1 MAQLP
6 MTLISPQALLIE
18 TKRPVIVKPPE
29 GEAYTASNTSYYYL
43 GDVTVTGGTLDDVRI
58 FVACGCTEVS
68 EERKN
73 QTRFG
78 EMNFLFLTNNDSI
91 TRIEGNC
98 QQVYYTTNER
108 TGEQTEHTRKDN
120 FRCDLLKLK
129 NIIKYVHA
137 SGLID
142 NENDDAKNNAIW
154 NDYILKEFGATKIF
168 YLSMSNPNMGFT
180 GYLGGSSTETYEHTY
195 NMLTDD
201 RFNEAYKLWISANP
215 NRWKPGTF
223 TETSKILVSQIDWYK
238 TTLPENTW
246 TYVYALL
253 GATQER
259 DMEFKFDVYL
269 DGNNQPNI
277 AVTYEKIKARGDWY
291 QTATTMK
298 MWLYPN
304 ANYTNPPSMTKKVL
318 KEEGV
323 EIEEP
328 RDDIDY
334 SYNQFVD
341 YGDKFNNVIWAQL
354 DSDLFEGYNNI
365 ERLIIQPFARTTSF
379 TLYLRI
385 DYDDPIT
392 LTKKNTDLYKVLI
405 PVDLPKSPDDITVAK
420 IENSVYLLDEWLV
433 NVYVHFG
440 ENPDIYDNPEDSDG
454 KNDDGTDNPDKH
466 GKYDKDDPTNT
477 TDFESG
483 DGADT
488 NSILTKTYAM
498 SKERTQ
504 ALGAKVW
511 TQNYFDVLKIQD
523 NPIENIISVKAFPFS
538 MTGTEQSIQIGN
550 IDMGVNALAVSKT
563 TVKISIGSI
572 KITEKYGSFLDYAP
586 YTSIQL
592 FLPYS
597 GFVEMDTTQ
606 IMNTLLKVE
615 LVVDLITGACK
626 YIIYADGICISE
638 VDGNMGIDIPMTS
651 TNRAQ
656 TDLAVLQNT
665 VNGAMNAGVALLSK
679 NPIGAIGSVVN
690 TALDGAQASYSSSR
704 SGNASSACSSYSQRN
719 IFVIINRPNY
729 SSVKSFGHT
738 RGYVCNRTLK
748 IGDLKGFTLV
758 DNNIDL
764 TSISATKNELDEL
777 RNLLAS
783 GVYV

>member
-6 MTLISPQALLIE
+6 MTLISQQALLIE
-18 TKRPVIVKPPE
+18 TQLPVTVKPPE
-29 GEAYTASNTSYYYL
+29 GEAYSSTNTGYVYL

-58 FVACGCTEVS
+58 YVACGCNDTE
-68 EERKN
+68 RIP
-73 QTRFG
+73 QFG
-78 EMNFLFLTNNDSI
+78 NLDFLLLTNNNSI
-91 TRIEGNC
+91 TSIESKLEY
-98 QQVYYTTNER
+98 VWYTTNTS
-108 TGEQTEHTRKDN
+108 TGEQTEHTGNSD
-120 FRCDLLKLK
+120 FRFNQLKLK
-129 NIIKYVHA
+129 DIIKYVYA
-137 SGLID
+137 SGLIA

-154 NDYILKEFGATKIF
+154 NDYLLKEFGATKVF
-168 YLSMSNPNMGFT
+168 WANMGNPYGGS
-180 GYLGGSSTETYEHTY
+180 GYLGGSTNDYVQSFS
-195 NMLTDD
+195 MLTDD
-201 RFNEAYKLWISANP
+201 RFQAAYDKWKDMNP
-215 NRWKPGTF
+215 EKPSKGTY
-223 TETSKILVSQIDWYK
+223 TETSQIYVSQLDWYK
-238 TTLPENTW
+238 TTFPDTTW
-246 TYVYALL
+246 TRVYALL
-253 GATQER
+253 GAKQER

-298 MWLYPN
+298 MWLFPN

-318 KEEGV
+318 KEDGV

-328 RDDIDY
+328 RNDIDY

-341 YGDKFNNVIWAQL
+341 YGDKFNTVIWAQL

-365 ERLIIQPFARTTSF
+365 ERLITQPFARTTSF

-385 DYDDPIT
+385 DYDDPVT

-405 PVDLPKSPDDITVAK
+405 PVDLPEKESDITVAK
-420 IENSVYLLDEWLV
+420 IENSVYLLQDWVV

-440 ENPDIYDNPEDSDG
+440 ENPNIYDNPEDSGG
-454 KNDDGTDNPDKH
+454 KNDDGTDNPNKH

-511 TQNYFDVLKIQD
+511 SQNYFDVLKIQD

-572 KITEKYGSFLDYAP
+572 NITEKYGSFLDYAP

-719 IFVIINRPNY
+719 VFVIINRPNY

>member
-1 MAQLP
+1 MASIP
-6 MTLISPQALLIE
+6 MTLVSPQALLLE
-18 TKRPVIVKPPE
+18 TRRLVTVTPPE
-29 GEAYTASNTSYYYL
+29 GEAYTATNTGNYYL
-43 GDVTVTGGTLDDVRI
+43 GDVNITGGTLDDVRI
-58 FVACGCTEVS
+58 YVACGCTEVS
-68 EERKN
+68 EERKAYL
-73 QTRFG
+73 QFG
-78 EMNFLFLTNNDSI
+78 VLDFLFLTNNDSI
-91 TRIEGNC
+91 TRIAGNC
-98 QQVYYTTNER
+98 QRVWYTTNQS
-108 TGEQTEHTRKDN
+108 TGEQTEHTGTDN
-120 FRCDLLKLK
+120 FTCTQIQLKD
-129 NIIKYVHA
+129 IIKYVHA
-137 SGLID
+137 SGLIK
-142 NENDDAKNNAIW
+142 NENNDATNNAIW
-154 NDYILKEFGATKIF
+154 ADYLLKEFNATKIF
-168 YLSMSNPNMGFT
+168 YVTMENPYGGS
-180 GYLGGSSTETYEHTY
+180 GYLGGSTETYEHTY
-195 NMLTDD
+195 YMLTDD
-201 RFNEAYKLWISANP
+201 RFQEAYDIWKAANP
-215 NRWKPGTF
+215 TKPSKGTF
-223 TETSKILVSQIDWYK
+223 TETSQIYVSRLDWYN
-238 TTLPENTW
+238 TTLPYNTW
-246 TYVYALL
+246 THVYALL
-253 GATQER
+253 GADYEK

-298 MWLYPN
+298 MWLFPN

-318 KEEGV
+318 KENGV

-341 YGDKFNNVIWAQL
+341 YGDKFNTVIWAQL

-392 LTKKNTDLYKVLI
+392 LKKKNTDLYKILI
-405 PVDLPKSPDDITVAK
+405 PVDLPASPDDITVAK

-440 ENPDIYDNPEDSDG
+440 ENPDIYDDPSDSDG
-454 KNDDGTDNPDKH
+454 KNDDGTDNPNKH

-504 ALGAKVW
+504 ALGAKIW
-511 TQNYFDVLKIQD
+511 SQDYFNVLKIQD

-550 IDMGVNALAVSKT
+550 VDMGVNALAVSKT

-719 IFVIINRPNY
+719 VFVIINRPNY

-764 TSISATKNELDEL
+764 TSISATKEELDMI
-777 RNLLAS
+777 RSLLSS
-783 GVYV
+783 GVFV

>member
-1 MAQLP
+1 MASLP
-6 MTLISPQALLIE
+6 MTLVSPQALLSE
-18 TKRPVIVKPPE
+18 TKLPVTVNPPE
-29 GEAYTASNTSYYYL
+29 GQPYASANIGNYYL
-43 GDVTVTGGTLDDVRI
+43 GDIKVTGGTLDDVRI
-58 FVACGCTEVS
+58 YVACGCTEVT
-68 EERKN
+68 EERK
-73 QTRFG
+73 QYTQFG
-78 EMNFLFLTNNDSI
+78 MYDFLILTNNDSI
-91 TRIEGNC
+91 SRIEVNLQLVWYLTNLTTGN
-98 QQVYYTTNER
+98 
-108 TGEQTEHTRKDN
+108 QTEKTASEK
-120 FRCDLLKLK
+120 FTCSKLTLQDV
-129 NIIKYVHA
+129 IKYAHA
-137 SGLID
+137 SGLTK
-142 NENDDAKNNAIW
+142 NENVDATNEAIW
-154 NDYILKEFGATKIF
+154 SDYLLKEYNATKVF
-168 YLSMSNPNMGFT
+168 WVTVRNPYINTPSF
-180 GYLGGSSTETYEHTY
+180 LGGSRENYEHNY
-195 NMLTDD
+195 FMLTDD
-201 RFNEAYKLWISANP
+201 RLQEAYALWLSYNSSRTSVGSFA
-215 NRWKPGTF
+215 
-223 TETSKILVSQIDWYK
+223 ETSKIYVSRLDWYA
-238 TTLPENTW
+238 TTFPYTTW
-246 TYVYALL
+246 THVYALL
-253 GATQER
+253 GADYEK
-259 DMEFKFDVYL
+259 DMEFRFDVYL

-291 QTATTMK
+291 QTATEMK
-298 MWLYPN
+298 MWLFPN
-304 ANYTNPPSMTKKVL
+304 ANYTYPASMTKKVL
-318 KEEGV
+318 KEPGV

-341 YGDKFNNVIWAQL
+341 YGDKFNTVIWAQL
-354 DSDLFEGYNNI
+354 DSDLFEGYNKI
-365 ERLIIQPFARTTSF
+365 ERLLIQPLGRTTSF

-385 DYDDPIT
+385 DYDDPISRK
-392 LTKKNTDLYKVLI
+392 KKNTDLYKVLI
-405 PVDLPKSPDDITVAK
+405 PVDLPESENDITVTK
-420 IENSVYLLDEWLV
+420 VENSVYLLQEWVV
-433 NVYVHFG
+433 NVYIHFG

-477 TDFESG
+477 SDFESG

-488 NSILTKTYAM
+488 NSILTKTYAL

-511 TQNYFDVLKIQD
+511 SQDYFDVLKIQD

-606 IMNTLLKVE
+606 IMNTLLKVD

-626 YIIYADGICISE
+626 YIIYADDICISE

-679 NPIGAIGSVVN
+679 NPIGAVGSVVN

-719 IFVIINRPNY
+719 VFVIINRPNY

>member
-6 MTLISPQALLIE
+6 MTLIRPQALLIE
-18 TKRPVIVKPPE
+18 TRRPVTVKPPE
-29 GEAYTASNTSYYYL
+29 GESYSATNTGNYYL
-43 GDVTVTGGTLDDVRI
+43 GDVNVTGGALDDVRI
-58 FVACGCTEVS
+58 YVACGCTEVT
-68 EERKN
+68 EERKAYT
-73 QTRFG
+73 QFG
-78 EMNFLFLTNNDSI
+78 VLDFLFLTNNDSI
-91 TRIEGNC
+91 TRITGNC
-98 QQVYYTTNER
+98 QRVWYTTNQS
-108 TGEQTEHTRKDN
+108 TGEQTEHTGTDN
-120 FRCDLLKLK
+120 FTCTPIKLK
-129 NIIKYVHA
+129 DIIKYVHA
-137 SGLID
+137 SGLIKNEYD
-142 NENDDAKNNAIW
+142 NAENNAIW
-154 NDYILKEFGATKIF
+154 SEYLLKEFNATKIF
-168 YLSMSNPNMGFT
+168 YVTMGNPYTGS
-180 GYLGGSSTETYEHTY
+180 GYLGGSTETYEHTFY
-195 NMLTDD
+195 MLTDD
-201 RFNEAYKLWISANP
+201 RFQEAYNIWKAANP
-215 NRWKPGTF
+215 TKPSKGTF
-223 TETSKILVSQIDWYK
+223 TETSQIYVSQLEWYNN
-238 TTLPENTW
+238 TLPYTTW
-246 TYVYALL
+246 THVYALL
-253 GATQER
+253 GANYEK

-298 MWLYPN
+298 MWLFPN

-318 KEEGV
+318 KEDGV

-341 YGDKFNNVIWAQL
+341 YGDKFNTVIWASL

-392 LTKKNTDLYKVLI
+392 LKKKNTDLFKILI
-405 PVDLPKSPDDITVAK
+405 PVDLPASPDDITVAK

-454 KNDDGTDNPDKH
+454 KNDDGTDNPNKH

-477 TDFESG
+477 ADFESG
-483 DGADT
+483 NGADT

-511 TQNYFDVLKIQD
+511 SQDYFDVLKIQD

-550 IDMGVNALAVSKT
+550 VDMGVNALAVTKT
-563 TVKISIGSI
+563 TVKISIGTI

>member
-1 MAQLP
+1 MASIP
-6 MTLISPQALLIE
+6 MTLVNPQALLSE
-18 TKRPVIVKPPE
+18 TKLSVTVTPNE
-29 GEAYTASNTSYYYL
+29 GEPYTATNTGYSYL
-43 GDVTVTGGTLDDVRI
+43 GDVTVTGGSVDDVRI
-58 FVACGCTEVS
+58 YVACGCDDTESV
-68 EERKN
+68 RP
-73 QTRFG
+73 QVGFYD
-78 EMNFLFLTNNDSI
+78 FLFLTNNNSI
-91 TRIEGNC
+91 TRIVGNF
-98 QQVYYTTNER
+98 QRVYYTTNTT
-108 TGEQTEHTRKDN
+108 TGEQTEHTGKND
-120 FRCDLLKLK
+120 FTCTQLKLK
-129 NIIKYVHA
+129 DIIKYVHA
-137 SGLID
+137 SGLIE

-168 YLSMSNPNMGFT
+168 WVRFDNPYMGTT
-180 GYLGGSSTETYEHTY
+180 GFLGGSLKDYVHTY
-195 NMLTDD
+195 YMLTDD
-201 RFNEAYKLWISANP
+201 RFPEAYKKYLESP
-215 NRWKPGTF
+215 NALNRGTF
-223 TETSKILVSQIDWYK
+223 TETSKIYVTQLEWYK
-238 TTLPENTW
+238 TTFPAT
-246 TYVYALL
+246 TFTRVYALL
-253 GATQER
+253 GADYEK

-298 MWLYPN
+298 MWLFPN

-341 YGDKFNNVIWAQL
+341 YGDKFNTVIWAQL

-365 ERLIIQPFARTTSF
+365 ERLVIQPFARTTSF

-385 DYDDPIT
+385 DYDDPVT

-420 IENSVYLLDEWLV
+420 IENSVYLLQDWVV

-440 ENPDIYDNPEDSDG
+440 ENPDIYDEPEDSNG
-454 KNDDGTDNPDKH
+454 KNDDGTDNPNKH

-477 TDFESG
+477 ADFESG

-504 ALGAKVW
+504 ALGAKIW
-511 TQNYFDVLKIQD
+511 SQDYFNVLKIQD

-550 IDMGVNALAVSKT
+550 VDMGVNALAVSKT

-615 LVVDLITGACK
+615 LIVDLITGACK

-638 VDGNMGIDIPMTS
+638 VDGNMGIDIPLTS

-719 IFVIINRPNY
+719 VFVIINRPNY
-729 SSVKSFGHT
+729 STVKAFGHT

-748 IGDLKGFTLV
+748 IGDLSGYTLM
-758 DNNIDL
+758 DENIDL
-764 TSISATKNELDEL
+764 TSISATKEELDII
-777 RNLLAS
+777 RSLLSS
-783 GVYV
+783 GVFV

>member
-1 MAQLP
+1 MATLP
-6 MTLISPQALLIE
+6 MTLISPQALLSE
-18 TKRPVIVKPPE
+18 TKLP
-29 GEAYTASNTSYYYL
+29 
-43 GDVTVTGGTLDDVRI
+43 VTVTPTEGEPYTATNTGYVYMGNDFNINGGTIEDVRI
-58 FVACGCTEVS
+58 YVACGCNETEGTSPQVG
-68 EERKN
+68 
-73 QTRFG
+73 FYDV
-78 EMNFLFLTNNDSI
+78 LFLTNKDSI
-91 TRIEGNC
+91 TRIAGNF
-98 QQVYYTTNER
+98 QRVYYTTN
-108 TGEQTEHTRKDN
+108 TTNGEQTEHTGKSD
-120 FRCDLLKLK
+120 FTCSQLKLK
-129 NIIKYVHA
+129 DIIKYVHA

-142 NENDDAKNNAIW
+142 NELDNAKNNAIW

-168 YLSMSNPNMGFT
+168 WIRYDNPYMGTT
-180 GYLGGSSTETYEHTY
+180 GYLGGSLENYTHTY
-195 NMLTDD
+195 YMLTDD
-201 RFNEAYKLWISANP
+201 RFSEAYQKYLSSPHAI
-215 NRWKPGTF
+215 NRGTF
-223 TETSKILVSQIDWYK
+223 TETSQIYVSQIEWYK
-238 TTLPENTW
+238 TTFPDT
-246 TYVYALL
+246 TYTHVYALL
-253 GATQER
+253 GADYEK

-291 QTATTMK
+291 QSATTMK
-298 MWLYPN
+298 MWLFPN

-341 YGDKFNNVIWAQL
+341 YGDKFNTVIWAQL

-385 DYDDPIT
+385 DYDDPVT

-405 PVDLPKSPDDITVAK
+405 PVDLPEKESDITVAK
-420 IENSVYLLDEWLV
+420 IENSVYLLQDWTV

-477 TDFESG
+477 ADFESG
-483 DGADT
+483 NGADT

-504 ALGAKVW
+504 ALGAKIW
-511 TQNYFDVLKIQD
+511 SQDYFNVLKIQD

-550 IDMGVNALAVSKT
+550 VDIGVNALAVTKT

-606 IMNTLLKVE
+606 IMNTMLKVE

>member
-1 MAQLP
+1 MANLP
-6 MTLISPQALLIE
+6 MTLISPQALLSE
-18 TKRPVIVKPPE
+18 TTLPVTVTPPE
-29 GEAYTASNTSYYYL
+29 GESYSATNTGYVYL
-43 GDVTVTGGTLDDVRI
+43 GNVTVTGGTLEDVRI
-58 FVACGCTEVS
+58 YVACGCNNTEDIRPEVG
-68 EERKN
+68 
-73 QTRFG
+73 FYD
-78 EMNFLFLTNNDSI
+78 FLFLTDNNNI
-91 TRIEGNC
+91 TRIVGDL
-98 QQVYYTTNER
+98 QRVYYTTNQT
-108 TGEQTEHTRKDN
+108 TGEQTEHTGKNDFN
-120 FRCDLLKLK
+120 CSQLKLK
-129 NIIKYVHA
+129 DIIKYVHA
-137 SGLID
+137 SGLIK

-168 YLSMSNPNMGFT
+168 WVRMDNPYMGSMGF
-180 GYLGGSSTETYEHTY
+180 LGGSFKNY
-195 NMLTDD
+195 NHIYYMLTDD
-201 RFNEAYKLWISANP
+201 RFQAAYTRYLESP
-215 NRWKPGTF
+215 NAINRGTF
-223 TETSKILVSQIDWYK
+223 AETSKIYVSQLVWYE
-238 TTLPENTW
+238 TTFPAT
-246 TYVYALL
+246 TCTHVYALL
-253 GATQER
+253 GADYEK

-298 MWLYPN
+298 MWLFPN
-304 ANYTNPPSMTKKVL
+304 ANYTNPPSMTQKVL

-328 RDDIDY
+328 RNDIDY

-341 YGDKFNNVIWAQL
+341 YGDKFNTVIWASL

-365 ERLIIQPFARTTSF
+365 ERLLMQPFARTTSF

-385 DYDDPIT
+385 DYDDPVT

-405 PVDLPKSPDDITVAK
+405 PVDLPERPEDITVAK
-420 IENSVYLLDEWLV
+420 IENSVYLLQDWVV

-440 ENPDIYDNPEDSDG
+440 ENPNIYDDPEDSGG

-477 TDFESG
+477 SDFESG

-511 TQNYFDVLKIQD
+511 SQNYFDVLKIQD

-538 MTGTEQSIQIGN
+538 MTGAEQSIQIGN

-665 VNGAMNAGVALLSK
+665 INGAMNAGVALLSK

-719 IFVIINRPNY
+719 VFVIINRPNY

-748 IGDLKGFTLV
+748 IGDLKGFTIV

-764 TSISATKNELDEL
+764 TSISATKNELDEI